1 MKILITGASGMLGTE
16 IALEAM
22 RSGHE
27 VLLPTH
33 GELDLRNELATY
45 QYLKLNSPDA
55 IYHCAAKVG
64 GISANIANP
73 TEFLTENIRI
83 DSSVLGAAKSLEI
96 PNLIYMGSSCMYPR
110 NLDHAMKEEEILTGQ
125 LEPTNE
131 SYALAKLVG
140 WKTVQL
146 NSTIL
151 NWRTVVLSNLYGPR
165 DHFEENRS
173 HLLAAIIAKTSEAK
187 KRGASEIEMWGKG
200 DSRREFTFAK
210 DVAEFL
216 ISSLPS
222 LEKFPATLN
231 VGAGVDFSVLEY
243 YEFVS
248 KIMGYE
254 GVIIPN
260 LTRPA
265 GMARKLMDVERATAL
280 GWNPKTNI
288 QDGIEATS
296 TWYLKNIE
304 SVSK

>member
-1 MKILITGASGMLGTE
+1 MKILITGAAGMLGTE
-16 IALEAM
+16 IAQEAL

-27 VLLPTH
+27 VLLPNH

-45 QYLKLNSPDA
+45 EYLKLNSPEA

-73 TEFLTENIRI
+73 SEFLTENIRI
-83 DSSVLGAAKSLEI
+83 DSS
-96 PNLIYMGSSCMYPR
+96 CMYPR
-110 NLDHAMKEEEILTGQ
+110 NLKHAMKEEEILTGQ

-146 NSTIL
+146 NSVNL

-173 HLLAAIIAKTSEAK
+173 HLLAAIIAKTHGAMKS
-187 KRGASEIEMWGKG
+187 RASEIEMWGNG

-222 LEKFPATLN
+222 LEKFPGTLN
-231 VGAGVDFSVLEY
+231 IGAGIDFSVLEY

-254 GVIIPN
+254 GVIVPN
-260 LTRPA
+260 LTRPT
-265 GMARKLMDVERATAL
+265 GMARKLMDVSRATAL
-280 GWNPKTNI
+280 GWNPKTKI
-288 QDGIEATS
+288 QVGIEVTS
-296 TWYLKNIE
+296 KWYSKNVE
-304 SVSK
+304 SVSI

>member
-16 IALEAM
+16 IAEEAM

-27 VLLPTH
+27 VLLPNH

-45 QYLKLNSPDA
+45 EYLKLNSPDA

-73 TEFLTENIRI
+73 SEFLTDNIRI

-110 NLDHAMKEEEILTGQ
+110 NLVHAMKEEEILTGQ

-146 NSTIL
+146 NSTNQ

-173 HLLAAIIAKTSEAK
+173 HLLAAIIAKTSQAK
-187 KRGASEIEMWGKG
+187 KSGASEIEMWGNG

-231 VGAGVDFSVLEY
+231 VGAGIDFSVLEY
-243 YEFVS
+243 YELVS

-254 GVIIPN
+254 GVIVPN
-260 LTRPA
+260 LTRPT
-265 GMARKLMDVERATAL
+265 GMARKLMEVERATAL

-288 QDGIEATS
+288 RDGIEITS
-296 TWYLKNIE
+296 TWYLRNIE
-304 SVSK
+304 GVSI

>member
-16 IALEAM
+16 IAQEAM

-27 VLLPTH
+27 VLLPNH

-45 QYLKLNSPDA
+45 EYLKLISPDA

-73 TEFLTENIRI
+73 SEFLTDNIRI
-83 DSSVLGAAKSLEI
+83 DNSVLGAAKSLEI

-110 NLDHAMKEEEILTGQ
+110 NLVHAMKEEEILTGQ

-146 NSTIL
+146 NSTNQ

-173 HLLAAIIAKTSEAK
+173 HLLAAIIAKTSQAK
-187 KRGASEIEMWGKG
+187 KSGASEIEMWGNG

-231 VGAGVDFSVLEY
+231 VGAGIDYSVLEY

-254 GVIIPN
+254 GVIVPN
-260 LTRPA
+260 LTRPT
-265 GMARKLMDVERATAL
+265 GMARKLMDVGRATAL

-288 QDGIEATS
+288 RDGIEMTS
-296 TWYLKNIE
+296 TWYLRNIE
-304 SVSK
+304 GVSI

>member
-1 MKILITGASGMLGTE
+1 MLGTE

-22 RSGHE
+22 RSGHD
-27 VLLPTH
+27 VLLPNH

-55 IYHCAAKVG
+55 VYHCAAKVG

-73 TEFLTENIRI
+73 SEFLTENVRI

-110 NLDHAMKEEEILTGQ
+110 NLVHAMKEEEILTGQ

-146 NSTIL
+146 NSTNL

-173 HLLAAIIAKTSEAK
+173 HLLAAIIAKTAEAK
-187 KRGASEIEMWGKG
+187 KRGASEIEMWGNG

-231 VGAGVDFSVLEY
+231 VGAGIDFSVLEY

-248 KIMGYE
+248 QIMGYE
-254 GVIIPN
+254 GVIVPN
-260 LTRPA
+260 LTRPT
-265 GMARKLMDVERATAL
+265 GMARKLMDVGRATAL
-280 GWNPKTNI
+280 GWNPKTSI
-288 QDGIEATS
+288 QDGIEATY

-304 SVSK
+304 SVSI

>member
-22 RSGHE
+22 RSGHD
-27 VLLPTH
+27 VLLPNH

-55 IYHCAAKVG
+55 VYHCAAKVG

-73 TEFLTENIRI
+73 SEFLTENVRI

-110 NLDHAMKEEEILTGQ
+110 NLVHAMKEEEILTGQ

-146 NSTIL
+146 NSTNL

-173 HLLAAIIAKTSEAK
+173 HLLAAIIAKTAEAK
-187 KRGASEIEMWGKG
+187 KRGASEIEMWGNG

-231 VGAGVDFSVLEY
+231 VGAGIDFSVLEY

-248 KIMGYE
+248 QIMGYE
-254 GVIIPN
+254 GVIVPN
-260 LTRPA
+260 LTRPT
-265 GMARKLMDVERATAL
+265 GMARKLMDVGRATAL
-280 GWNPKTNI
+280 GWNPKTSI
-288 QDGIEATS
+288 QDGIEATY

-304 SVSK
+304 SVSI

>member
-16 IALEAM
+16 IAQEAL

-27 VLLPTH
+27 VLLPNH
-33 GELDLRNELATY
+33 GELDLRNEFATY
-45 QYLKLNSPDA
+45 EYLKLNSPEA

-73 TEFLTENIRI
+73 SEFLTENIRI

-110 NLDHAMKEEEILTGQ
+110 NLIHAMKEEEILTGQ

-131 SYALAKLVG
+131 GYALAKLVG

-146 NSTIL
+146 NSVNL

-165 DHFEENRS
+165 DHFEVNRS
-173 HLLAAIIAKTSEAK
+173 HLLAAIIAKTHGAIKS
-187 KRGASEIEMWGKG
+187 RASEIEMWGNG

-222 LEKFPATLN
+222 LEKFPGTLN
-231 VGAGVDFSVLEY
+231 IGAGIDFSVLEY

-254 GVIIPN
+254 GVIVPN
-260 LTRPA
+260 LRKPT
-265 GMARKLMDVERATAL
+265 GMARKLMDVSRATAL
-280 GWNPKTNI
+280 GWNPKTKI
-288 QDGIEATS
+288 QVGIEVTS
-296 TWYLKNIE
+296 KWYSKNVE
-304 SVSK
+304 SVSI